1 MSPRPG
7 FLTGAGA
14 GHEAA
19 GQWHATGG
27 SVGGKLG
34 SSDRSSQWRYLV
46 RLWIGGSLI
55 LCAVAWLCLSL
66 DLRIATTGFCMLI
79 VIVLLSLLDSFISS
93 AIFSIVGGLLLNV
106 YFTPPLYSFAIEKP
120 LDILPIAAFFI
131 TSIAITSLVRRIRT
145 AERFQREQAR
155 LLDQTH
161 DTVFVRDPQDVITY
175 WNHAAEVLY
184 GWSKDEAVGKVVDSL
199 LKTVFLMPKEEVQR
213 VLARDGYWEGDLV
226 HTKRDGSA
234 VIVASRWTLQRDS
247 RGVPCATL
255 ETNNDI
261 TQRRRAEELIRKS
274 QAQYLAEAQQ
284 LSRTGSFGW
293 NVATGELF
301 WSEEAFRIFEYD
313 LTRAPTLES
322 VRERLHPE
330 DVHIFERM
338 LLQVS
343 GTADDFDIEHR
354 LLFPDGRVKH
364 LHVVAHASEATGGS
378 RQFIGA
384 VMDVT
389 NARET
394 EMQLWQT
401 QSELARASRI
411 SALGELSASIAHEVG
426 QPLAAIITSG
436 EACLRWLHRNPP
448 NMEEIEGCVTE
459 MTSEGTRAAGIV
471 QRVRRLMKGAPP
483 EHAPVEVNDLV
494 DEVVALTKGEM
505 ESHACCLTLQLARE
519 MPVVLGDRVQLQQVL
534 INIIINGLQ
543 SMAAVPG
550 KHRLT
555 VSSSTDGDGN
565 VVLAVRD
572 SGPGISTAN
581 LPRLFDA
588 FFTTRSTGMGMGL
601 AICNSIVEAHGGQIL
616 ASNNTGGG
624 ATFSVI
630 LPAAHASIAAA

>member
-1 MSPRPG
+1 M
-7 FLTGAGA
+7 
-14 GHEAA
+14 
-19 GQWHATGG
+19 
-27 SVGGKLG
+27 GGKIG
-34 SSDRSSQWRYLV
+34 SSDRNSQWSYLV
-46 RLWIGGSLI
+46 RLWVGGSVA
-55 LCAVAWLCLSL
+55 LCAMAWLCLTL
-66 DLRIATTGFCMLI
+66 HLRIATAGFCMLI

-93 AIFSIVGGLLLNV
+93 AIFSVVGGLLLNV
-106 YFTPPLYSFAIEKP
+106 YFTPPIFSLAIDKP
-120 LDILPIAAFFI
+120 QDIVPIAAFFI

-145 AERFQREQAR
+145 SERLQREQAR
-155 LLDQTH
+155 LLDLTH
-161 DTVFVRDPQDVITY
+161 DTVFVRDEQDVITY
-175 WNHAAEVLY
+175 WNHAAEALY
-184 GWSKDEAVGKVVDSL
+184 GWSKEEAVGKVVDNL
-199 LKTVFLMPKEEVQR
+199 LKTVFLVPREEIQR
-213 VLARDGYWEGDLV
+213 VLSRDGYWEGDLV

-234 VIVASRWTLQRDS
+234 AIVASRWTLQHDS
-247 RGVPCATL
+247 RGEPCATL

-261 TQRRRAEELIRKS
+261 TQRRQAEELVRKS

-284 LSRTGSFGW
+284 LSHTGSFGW
-293 NVATGELF
+293 NIATGELF
-301 WSEEAFRIFEYD
+301 WSEEAHRIFESD
-313 LTRAPTLES
+313 PNRVPTLDT

-338 LLQVS
+338 LSEAS

-364 LHVVAHASEATGGS
+364 LHVVAHASDAVGGR

-389 NARET
+389 GARET
-394 EMQLWQT
+394 ETQLRQT
-401 QSELARASRI
+401 QSELARASRV

-448 NMEEIEGCVTE
+448 NMEEVEGCVTE
-459 MTSEGTRAAGIV
+459 MTTEGTRAAEIV

-483 EHAPVEVNDLV
+483 EHAPVAVNELV

-505 ESHACCLTLQLARE
+505 ESHCCCLVLHLASDT
-519 MPVVLGDRVQLQQVL
+519 PVVSGDRVQLQQVL

-543 SMAAVPG
+543 SMATVPG
-550 KHRLT
+550 KHWLT
-555 VSSSTDGDGN
+555 VSSSTDGDNN

-572 SGPGISTAN
+572 SGPGISAAN

-588 FFTTRSTGMGMGL
+588 FFTTRTTGMGMGL
-601 AICNSIVEAHGGQIL
+601 AICNSIIEAHGGQIL
-616 ASNNTGGG
+616 ASNNTEGG

-630 LPAAHASIAAA
+630 LPTAQASIATA